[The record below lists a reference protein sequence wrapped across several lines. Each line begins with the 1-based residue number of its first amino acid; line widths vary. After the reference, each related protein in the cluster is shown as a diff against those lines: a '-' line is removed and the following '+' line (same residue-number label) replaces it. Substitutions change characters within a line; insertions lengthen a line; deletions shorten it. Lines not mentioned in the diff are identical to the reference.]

1 MGTLKGLYE
10 EAVRGNDLVVT
21 QPHSRWLELPESEQ
35 LYSPKAIEFVA
46 KVLRKE
52 FKHERPG
59 RFSPSAMGE
68 CPRRIVFG
76 YAGAPQQ
83 APDLDNQEMMDHGS
97 WGHLKWQAEGLT
109 LGYMKDA
116 EVWVYNDELRCGGS
130 MDATLSDDS
139 NFELKTAGHY
149 VYQRVVGVEGW
160 PKHENLLQDATYKLL
175 ADLDMSSIV
184 YENRSSGQFHEYRIP
199 RDEKMEKEV
208 IKRLKDYGKFVDA
221 DELPP
226 MLDMCEMRMG
236 SIYKRCPFR
245 AICAQSTSVSQFGK
259 VT

>member
-1 MGTLKGLYE
+1 MGTLKGLFE
-10 EAVRGNDLVVT
+10 EAQRGNDLIVT
-21 QPHSRWLELPESEQ
+21 QPHSRWLELPEDEQ
-35 LYSPKAIEFVA
+35 VYSPEAIKFVSQS
-46 KVLRKE
+46 LRKE

-76 YAGAPQQ
+76 YAGAAQL

-109 LGYMKDA
+109 VGYMKEA
-116 EVWVYNDELRCGGS
+116 EVWVHNEELRCGGS
-130 MDATLSDDS
+130 MDATLEDGS

-160 PKHENLLQDATYKLL
+160 PKYENLLQDATYKLL
-175 ADLDMSSIV
+175 ADIDMSSIV
-184 YENRSSGQFHEYRIP
+184 YENRSSGQFHEYRVP
-199 RDEKMEKEV
+199 RDTKLEKDV
-208 IKRLKDYGKFVDA
+208 IVKLTTYSAYVDA

-226 MLDMCEMRMG
+226 VLDMCSMRMG
-236 SIYKRCPFR
+236 SVYKRCPFR
-245 AICAQSTSVSQFGK
+245 SICLEATSVSQFGQ
-259 VT
+259 VS